1 MKQLKK
7 FYLKFMNKKI
17 NIKTKNNSYSIN
29 IEKNSIIK
37 NIKKI
42 IIRSNK
48 VIFLID
54 KKVFYIFKK
63 LENYENQSYITL
75 NCSEKIKNFNSYESL
90 SEKILKNGID
100 RNSTIVAIGG
110 GTLGDLSGFIA
121 STILRGV
128 DLILIPTTLLSQV
141 DSSVGGKNGINTK
154 SGKNLVGTFYQPK
167 SVIIEPSIL
176 STLSK
181 RELIS
186 GYAEIV
192 KHGLIN
198 DKKFFYW
205 LNINAKKLL
214 ALNNVILSQAI
225 YKSILIK
232 RKYVLKDE
240 KEKLKNN
247 YSRAILNFGH
257 TFGHAL
263 ETFYKFNKKLTHGEA
278 VSIGMIIAALLS
290 QKLGYLSQSDFEK
303 IKKHFESNNLP
314 IQDINMYN
322 DKIFNFIKKDKKNL
336 DGKINFVLLK
346 GIGSAFLSNK
356 QTLQKIEK
364 ILI

>member
-1 MKQLKK
+1 
-7 FYLKFMNKKI
+7 MNTKI
-17 NIKTKNNSYSIN
+17 NIKTKNNLYSVN

-42 IIRSNK
+42 IIKNK
-48 VIFLID
+48 KVVFLID

-63 LENYENQSYITL
+63 LTNYKKQNYIII
-75 NCSEKIKNFNSYESL
+75 NCSEKIKNFKNYADL
-90 SEKILKNGID
+90 SEKILKVGID

-128 DLILIPTTLLSQV
+128 NLILIPTTLLSQV

-167 SVIIEPSIL
+167 FVIIDPSIL
-176 STLSK
+176 STLPK
-181 RELIS
+181 RELLS

-192 KHGLIN
+192 KHSIIN
-198 DKKFFYW
+198 DVNFFDW
-205 LNINAKKLL
+205 LNINSKKIFKLD
-214 ALNNVILSQAI
+214 NNTLSKAI

-240 KEKLKNN
+240 KEKLKNHH
-247 YSRAILNFGH
+247 SRAILNFGH

-263 ETFYKFNKKLTHGEA
+263 EKYYKFNQKLTHGEA
-278 VSIGMIIAALLS
+278 ISIGMIIAAKLS
-290 QKLGYLSQSDFEK
+290 NKLGYLSLNDFDK
-303 IKKHFESNNLP
+303 IKKHFEFNKLP
-314 IQDINMYN
+314 VKDINMYN
-322 DKIFNFIKKDKKNL
+322 TKIFNIITKDKKNL

-346 GIGSAFLSNK
+346 SIGSAFLSNK
-356 QTLQKIEK
+356 QSLQSIKK
-364 ILI
+364 LI

>member
-1 MKQLKK
+1 
-7 FYLKFMNKKI
+7 MNKKI
-17 NIKTKNNSYSIN
+17 NIKTKNNNYFIY

-42 IIRSNK
+42 ISKDKK

-63 LENYENQSYITL
+63 ITNYENINYIII
-75 NCSEKIKNFNSYESL
+75 NCSEKIKNFNNYENL
-90 SEKILKNGID
+90 TEKILKTGID

-121 STILRGV
+121 STILRGIN
-128 DLILIPTTLLSQV
+128 LILIPTTLLSQV

-154 SGKNLVGTFYQPK
+154 SGKNLVGTFYQPH
-167 SVIIEPSIL
+167 SVIIDPSIL

-181 RELIS
+181 REMLS

-192 KHGLIN
+192 KHGIIN

-205 LNINAKKLL
+205 LDDNAKKILKQ
-214 ALNNVILSQAI
+214 NNKILSEAI
-225 YKSILIK
+225 YRSILIK

-247 YSRAILNFGH
+247 NSRAILNFGH

-263 ETFYKFNKKLTHGEA
+263 EAFYKFNQKLTHGEA
-278 VSIGMIIAALLS
+278 ISIGMIIAAKLS
-290 QKLGYLSQSDFEK
+290 YKLGYLSLKDFETIK
-303 IKKHFESNNLP
+303 IHFMSNHLSIKDNK
-314 IQDINMYN
+314 MYN
-322 DKIFNFIKKDKKNL
+322 KKIFEIIEKDKKNL
-336 DGKINFVLLK
+336 NGKINFILLNK
-346 GIGSAFLSNK
+346 IGNAFLINK
-356 QTLQKIEK
+356 HSLKNIKK